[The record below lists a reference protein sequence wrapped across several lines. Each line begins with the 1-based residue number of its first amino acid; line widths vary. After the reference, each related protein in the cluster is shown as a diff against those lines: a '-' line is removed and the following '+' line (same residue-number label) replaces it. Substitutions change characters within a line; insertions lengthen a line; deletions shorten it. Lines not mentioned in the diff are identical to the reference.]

1 MINLCNSFDAN
12 KNNLK
17 VFVIE
22 INPILKS
29 ITNHNLYKSNNGHPY
44 ISEYFSQDRVRA
56 LNELKEDL
64 QFASHGKLNIQIVQ
78 HYILDEFPKYT
89 KEINLL
95 NGQSSYKFDEN
106 TYISMSK
113 SDSDK
118 DKGDWF
124 KLIKH
129 PLFKQINSFIF
140 DYEYLLQKYDL
151 INKRNKNLFDHVW
164 ILGIDP
170 LGAYETMMVGSNPFW
185 INGNPMKKNCKHFMI
200 TGFTISRRDSNLHAL
215 GHSFEN
221 ILNFAFK
228 GTHFSIIEYPDYTQE
243 QYNKLSYWDKF
254 TLIDIKSKN
263 KNAGVGNVHFPF
275 NGKSDYDYKNN
286 KLAYSYWESWLK
298 YPNVG
303 RVKKLYNY
311 KAWMTLPGNYALLK
325 DPNQNQDPDRLYIRF
340 WMYLFPH
347 FKGYTKEGHLNNW
360 WNYYSNLDYAEK
372 IDADNKNIVGYINR
386 QIELNYKVY
395 YRSGEIEKIKYAT
408 NENNLEISGGHCVRF
423 QNNKLIG
430 AKASKCT
437 VSIYRDGKK
446 VSFNINILASNALNI
461 KRFLKE
467 KIKLR

>member
-1 MINLCNSFDAN
+1 MKIVLILIFMINLCNSFDAN

-95 NGQSSYKFDEN
+95 NGQSGYKFDEN

-185 INGNPMKKNCKHFMI
+185 INGNPMKKNCKNFMI
-200 TGFTISRRDSNLHAL
+200 TGFCFM
-215 GHSFEN
+215 SF
-221 ILNFAFK
+221 I
-228 GTHFSIIEYPDYTQE
+228 
-243 QYNKLSYWDKF
+243 
-254 TLIDIKSKN
+254 
-263 KNAGVGNVHFPF
+263 
-275 NGKSDYDYKNN
+275 
-286 KLAYSYWESWLK
+286 
-298 YPNVG
+298 
-303 RVKKLYNY
+303 
-311 KAWMTLPGNYALLK
+311 
-325 DPNQNQDPDRLYIRF
+325 
-340 WMYLFPH
+340 
-347 FKGYTKEGHLNNW
+347 
-360 WNYYSNLDYAEK
+360 
-372 IDADNKNIVGYINR
+372 
-386 QIELNYKVY
+386 
-395 YRSGEIEKIKYAT
+395 
-408 NENNLEISGGHCVRF
+408 
-423 QNNKLIG
+423 
-430 AKASKCT
+430 
-437 VSIYRDGKK
+437 
-446 VSFNINILASNALNI
+446 
-461 KRFLKE
+461 
-467 KIKLR
+467 